1 VLLAVPNV
9 SEGRDSDAIAAIG
22 AAFAGAR
29 VLDVHS
35 DADHNRT
42 VFSLAAPDLPA
53 AVAAGAREAIARIDL
68 HAHAGVHPRVGS
80 LDVAPIVY
88 LREQERGAATA
99 AALVLGDL
107 LGELGLPVYLYG
119 AFGPTRAEL
128 RRPGALDGR
137 PPDFGPPYP
146 HPTAGA
152 TLVTAR
158 PPLVAFNVE
167 VDAPL
172 ERAKAIAAEVRRL
185 PGVVAL
191 GVPLGDGRVQ
201 VTANLE
207 GSTTPAQLVA
217 AVRGYAPVV
226 QAELVALA
234 PEAAFADFP
243 ADVPMPGFDPDRQ
256 LIERALAA

>member
-9 SEGRDSDAIAAIG
+9 SEGRDPEAVAAIG
-22 AAFAGAR
+22 AAFGVR
-29 VLDVHS
+29 VLDVHT
-35 DADHNRT
+35 DADHHRS
-42 VFSLAAPDLPA
+42 VFTLAGDDLA
-53 AVAAGAREAIARIDL
+53 NAVARGAEEVIRRIDL
-68 HAHAGVHPRVGS
+68 REHAGVHPRVGA

-88 LREQERGAATA
+88 LNEADRGAATA
-99 AALVLGDL
+99 AALVLADR

-128 RRPGALDGR
+128 RRPGALDDR

-152 TLVTAR
+152 VLVTVR

-167 VDAPL
+167 VDATL
-172 ERAKAIAAEVRRL
+172 DEARRIAREVRQL

-191 GVPLGDGRVQ
+191 GVPLGDAAVQ

-207 GSTTPAQLVA
+207 GETTPAQLVA
-217 AVRGYAPVV
+217 AVRRHAPVLG
-226 QAELVALA
+226 AELVGLA

-243 ADVPMPGFDPDRQ
+243 EDVPMAAPR
-256 LIERALAA
+256 LIERVL

>member
-1 VLLAVPNV
+1 MLLAVPNV
-9 SEGRDSDAIAAIG
+9 SEGRDPAAIAAIRE
-22 AAFAGAR
+22 AFAAR
-29 VLDVHS
+29 VLDVHT
-35 DADHNRT
+35 DADHHRT
-42 VFSLAAPDLPA
+42 VFSLTASDLPD
-53 AVAAGAREAIARIDL
+53 AIARGAEEAIRRIDL
-68 HAHAGVHPRVGS
+68 RRHEGVHPRVGA
-80 LDVAPIVY
+80 LDVAPVVH
-88 LREQERGAATA
+88 LREEDRGAAVA
-99 AALVLGDL
+99 AALVLADL

-119 AFGPTRAEL
+119 MFGPTRAEL
-128 RRPGALDGR
+128 RRPGALSGR

-167 VDAPL
+167 VDATL
-172 ERAKAIAAEVRRL
+172 ERAKAIAAEVRQL

-191 GVPLGDGRVQ
+191 GVPLGGGRVQ
-201 VTANLE
+201 VTTNLE
-207 GSTTPAQLVA
+207 GETTPAALVA
-217 AVRGYAPVV
+217 AVRRHADVV

-256 LIERALAA
+256 LIERVLAA